1 MFENFKKITIKGG
14 CFESRTELEV
24 FKECPISVVYGR
36 NGSGKTTI
44 ARSFVELLKP
54 TEERSQDF
62 TVTSDAIIPDN
73 KKDSVFVF
81 NEDFIRNQVR
91 VENEGINTIVM
102 LGEQVEIDNV
112 ITGKRTLLEQKK
124 NEYTVLNEENI
135 KYNSYNESI
144 SPLFFLEKI
153 KGSLRANGGWADV
166 DRDLKGNTVK
176 SHITEDVI
184 NKLLELP
191 EPPETYEELKN
202 TVTKWLKLYK
212 ESENAQPISWIKPTT
227 TLPQELHSLNEFLQK
242 PVEAPELSEREKRLL
257 DLLAAHPD
265 YTTEQTKTLLNE
277 DWHFCPT
284 CLREITAQ
292 DRDNISKTLTD
303 ILNKEADEYS
313 TALHDKMALFNPIE
327 IVLPVFGG
335 NLNEAEL
342 NQVKLAQ
349 DKVNAILE
357 VIRKTINQR
366 KSHLYDPIINPFLE
380 DFQNDYE
387 VAIKDWYDSLCVL
400 EQCVAHYNEY
410 VNKRNKLYSQV
421 RDGNYNVARKQL
433 SPILA
438 SYSIAIK
445 NRKKNQKELE
455 TKKNE
460 CELLEGEI
468 KSLTAQKERTDIA
481 LEYINKELQ
490 YVFFS
495 RKKMKLVPGDGYY
508 KLLVNGKTVRPRKIS
523 IGERNALGL
532 CYFFAKLFGGKTETN
547 KYGSECLIVIDD
559 PVSSFDYGN
568 RVGVMSLLR
577 YQFNNIRLANEDS
590 RILVMSHD
598 LHSIFDLVKIRNE
611 VTNRKDKT
619 FMELANC
626 KLEVQKVQNEYKKM
640 IDHVYSYACDSGEA
654 DPDETLEI
662 SIGNIMRR
670 MLEAFSSFCY
680 NDSFEPMLRKED
692 LLSLIP
698 HAKQSYYRNFMYR
711 LTLNTES
718 HMAESMYSLNSIT
731 SHFTREEKIQTAKS
745 VLLFLYY
752 VNKPHLSAYLSAEQ
766 INQIEEWQTE
776 EKDWLLTA
784 SEPLI

>member
-598 LHSIFDLVKIRNE
+598 LHSIFDLVIIRNE

>member
-640 IDHVYSYACDSGEA
+640 FDHVYSYACDSGEA

-784 SEPLI
+784 SEPSI

>member
-153 KGSLRANGGWADV
+153 KGSLRANDGWADV

-784 SEPLI
+784 SEPSI

>member
-366 KSHLYDPIINPFLE
+366 KSHLYD
-380 DFQNDYE
+380 Q
-387 VAIKDWYDSLCVL
+387 
-400 EQCVAHYNEY
+400 
-410 VNKRNKLYSQV
+410 
-421 RDGNYNVARKQL
+421 
-433 SPILA
+433 
-438 SYSIAIK
+438 
-445 NRKKNQKELE
+445 
-455 TKKNE
+455 
-460 CELLEGEI
+460 
-468 KSLTAQKERTDIA
+468 
-481 LEYINKELQ
+481 
-490 YVFFS
+490 
-495 RKKMKLVPGDGYY
+495 
-508 KLLVNGKTVRPRKIS
+508 
-523 IGERNALGL
+523 
-532 CYFFAKLFGGKTETN
+532 
-547 KYGSECLIVIDD
+547 
-559 PVSSFDYGN
+559 
-568 RVGVMSLLR
+568 
-577 YQFNNIRLANEDS
+577 
-590 RILVMSHD
+590 
-598 LHSIFDLVKIRNE
+598 
-611 VTNRKDKT
+611 
-619 FMELANC
+619 
-626 KLEVQKVQNEYKKM
+626 
-640 IDHVYSYACDSGEA
+640 
-654 DPDETLEI
+654 
-662 SIGNIMRR
+662 
-670 MLEAFSSFCY
+670 
-680 NDSFEPMLRKED
+680 
-692 LLSLIP
+692 
-698 HAKQSYYRNFMYR
+698 
-711 LTLNTES
+711 
-718 HMAESMYSLNSIT
+718 
-731 SHFTREEKIQTAKS
+731 
-745 VLLFLYY
+745 
-752 VNKPHLSAYLSAEQ
+752 
-766 INQIEEWQTE
+766 
-776 EKDWLLTA
+776 
-784 SEPLI
+784 

>member
-745 VLLFLYY
+745 VLLFCITSTSHIL
-752 VNKPHLSAYLSAEQ
+752 VPTFQQSR
-766 INQIEEWQTE
+766 
-776 EKDWLLTA
+776 
-784 SEPLI
+784 

>member
-1 MFENFKKITIKGG
+1 MFEKFKKITIKGG
-14 CFESRTELEV
+14 CFETETELEV
-24 FKECPISVVYGR
+24 FKEYPISVVYGR

-54 TEERSQDF
+54 TEERSRDF
-62 TVTSDAIIPDN
+62 TVTSDAIIPDD
-73 KKDSVFVF
+73 KKGSVFVF
-81 NEDFIRNQVR
+81 NEDFIRNHVR

-112 ITGKRTLLEQKK
+112 IAEKRTLLEQKK
-124 NEYTVLNEENI
+124 NEYTVLNEENK
-135 KYNSYNESI
+135 KYNSTNESI

-191 EPPETYEELKN
+191 EPSETYEELRS

-212 ESENAQPISWIKPTT
+212 ESENAQPILWNKPTT
-227 TLPQELHSLNEFLQK
+227 TLPQELHSLNAFLQK
-242 PVEAPELSEREKRLL
+242 HVEAPELSEREKRLL
-257 DLLAAHPD
+257 DLLAAHPN

-277 DWHFCPT
+277 NWHFCPT

-292 DRDNISKTLTD
+292 DRENISKTLTD

-313 TALHDKMALFNPIE
+313 TALQDRMDSFNPIE

-335 NLNEAEL
+335 NLNEVEL
-342 NQVKLAQ
+342 NQVKYAQ

-357 VIRKTINQR
+357 KIRKTINQR
-366 KSHLYDPIINPFLE
+366 KANLYDPIINPFLE

-387 VAIKDWYDSLCVL
+387 VAIKDWNNSLCVL

-421 RDGNYNVARKQL
+421 RDGNFKVARKQL

-460 CELLEGEI
+460 CEFLEGEI
-468 KSLTAQKERTDIA
+468 KSLISQKERTDIA

-490 YVFFS
+490 YIFFS
-495 RKKMKLVPGDGYY
+495 HKKMKLVPGDGNY
-508 KLLVNGKTVRPRKIS
+508 KLLVNGKTVRPQKIS

-532 CYFFAKLFGGKTETN
+532 CYFFAMLFGGKTEAD
-547 KYGSECLIVIDD
+547 KYASEYLIVIDD

-577 YQFNNIRLANEDS
+577 YQFNNIRLANENS

-598 LHSIFDLVKIRNE
+598 LHSVFDLVKIRNE
-611 VTNRKDKT
+611 VTNGKGKT

-640 IDHVYSYACDSGEA
+640 IDHVYSYACNSREA

-670 MLEAFSSFCY
+670 ILEAFSSFCY

-698 HAKQSYYRNFMYR
+698 REKQSYYRSFMYR
-711 LTLNTES
+711 LMLNTES
-718 HMAESMYSLNSIT
+718 HMEESMYSLNSIT
-731 SHFTREEKIQTAKS
+731 NHFSREEKIQTAKS

-752 VNKPHLSAYLSAEQ
+752 INKPHLSAYLSAER
-766 INQIEEWQTE
+766 INQIEAWQTE

-784 SEPLI
+784 SDPSI

>member
-14 CFESRTELEV
+14 CFESETELEV

-54 TEERSQDF
+54 AEERSQDF
-62 TVTSDAIIPDN
+62 TVTSDTIIPDD
-73 KKDSVFVF
+73 KKSSVFIF

-112 ITGKRTLLEQKK
+112 ITEKRTLLEQKK
-124 NEYTVLNEENI
+124 NEYTVLNEENT
-135 KYNSYNESI
+135 KYNSSNESI

-191 EPPETYEELKN
+191 EPPETYEELRN
-202 TVTKWLKLYK
+202 TVAKWLKLYK

-257 DLLAAHPD
+257 DLLAAHPN

-292 DRDNISKTLTD
+292 DRENISKTLTD

-313 TALHDKMALFNPIE
+313 TALQDKMALFNPIE

-357 VIRKTINQR
+357 KIRQTINQR
-366 KSHLYDPIINPFLE
+366 KAHLYDPIINPFLE

-387 VAIKDWYDSLCVL
+387 VAIKDWNDSLYVL

-421 RDGNYNVARKQL
+421 RDGNFNVARKQL

-438 SYSIAIK
+438 SYSIAIQ

-455 TKKNE
+455 TKKSE

-468 KSLTAQKERTDIA
+468 KSLISQKERTDIA

-490 YVFFS
+490 YIFFS

-508 KLLVNGKTVRPRKIS
+508 KLLVNGKTVKPRKIS

-532 CYFFAKLFGGKTETN
+532 CYFFAKLFGGKTETD
-547 KYGSECLIVIDD
+547 KYASECLLVIDD

-577 YQFNNIRLANEDS
+577 YQFNNIRLANENS

-598 LHSIFDLVKIRNE
+598 LHSVFDLVKIRNE

-640 IDHVYSYACDSGEA
+640 IDHIYSYACDSGET

-698 HAKQSYYRNFMYR
+698 SAKQSYYRSFMYR

-731 SHFTREEKIQTAKS
+731 CHFTREEKIQTAKS

-752 VNKPHLSAYLSAEQ
+752 VNKPHLSAYLSADQ
-766 INQIEEWQTE
+766 INQIEKWQTE

-784 SEPLI
+784 SEPSV

>member
-1 MFENFKKITIKGG
+1 MFENFKKINIKGG
-14 CFESRTELEV
+14 CFESGTELEV
-24 FKECPISVVYGR
+24 FKECPISVVFGR

-44 ARSFVELLKP
+44 ARSFIELLKP
-54 TEERSQDF
+54 IEERNPDF
-62 TVTSDAIIPDN
+62 TVTSDAIIPDD
-73 KKDSVFVF
+73 KKGSVFVF
-81 NEDFIRNQVR
+81 NEDFIRDQVR

-112 ITGKRTLLEQKK
+112 ITGKKTLLERKK
-124 NEYTVLNEENI
+124 SEYTVLNEENI
-135 KYNSYNESI
+135 KFNSSKESI
-144 SPLFFLEKI
+144 SPLFYLEKI

-191 EPPETYEELKN
+191 EPPETYEELRN
-202 TVTKWLKLYK
+202 TVTKDLKLYK

-227 TLPQELHSLNEFLQK
+227 TLPQGLHSLNEFLRK
-242 PVEAPELSEREKRLL
+242 PVDAPKLSDREKRLL
-257 DLLAAHPD
+257 DLLAAHPN
-265 YTTEQTKTLLNE
+265 YTTEQTKILLNE

-292 DRDNISKTLTD
+292 DRENISKTLTD

-313 TALHDKMALFNPIE
+313 TALQDKMTLFNPIE
-327 IVLPVFGG
+327 ITLPVFGG
-335 NLNEAEL
+335 SLNEAEL
-342 NQVKLAQ
+342 NHVKLAQ
-349 DKVNAILE
+349 DKVNALLE
-357 VIRKTINQR
+357 KIRETINQR
-366 KSHLYDPIINPFLE
+366 KADLYNPIINPFLE
-380 DFQNDYE
+380 DFQDSYDA
-387 VAIKDWYDSLCVL
+387 AIKDWNDSLCVL

-410 VNKRNKLYSQV
+410 VNKRNKLYGQV
-421 RDGNYNVARKQL
+421 RDGNFNVARKQL
-433 SPILA
+433 APILA
-438 SYSIAIK
+438 SYSMAVE
-445 NRKKNQKELE
+445 NRKRNQKELE

-468 KSLTAQKERTDIA
+468 KSLIAQKERTDIA

-495 RKKMKLVPGDGYY
+495 CKKMKLVPGNGYY
-508 KLLVNGKTVRPRKIS
+508 KLLVNGKTVRPGKIS

-532 CYFFAKLFGGKTETN
+532 CYFFAKLFGGKTETD
-547 KYGSECLIVIDD
+547 KYASEYLIVIDD

-598 LHSIFDLVKIRNE
+598 LHSIFDLVKIRSE
-611 VTNRKDKT
+611 VSNRKDKT

-752 VNKPHLSAYLSAEQ
+752 VNQPHLSAYLSPDQ

-784 SEPLI
+784 LEPSV

>member
-626 KLEVQKVQNEYKKM
+626 KLEVQKVQNEYKK
-640 IDHVYSYACDSGEA
+640 
-654 DPDETLEI
+654 
-662 SIGNIMRR
+662 
-670 MLEAFSSFCY
+670 
-680 NDSFEPMLRKED
+680 
-692 LLSLIP
+692 
-698 HAKQSYYRNFMYR
+698 
-711 LTLNTES
+711 
-718 HMAESMYSLNSIT
+718 
-731 SHFTREEKIQTAKS
+731 
-745 VLLFLYY
+745 
-752 VNKPHLSAYLSAEQ
+752 
-766 INQIEEWQTE
+766 
-776 EKDWLLTA
+776 
-784 SEPLI
+784 

>member
-568 RVGVMSLLR
+568 RVGVISLLR

-784 SEPLI
+784 SEPSI

>member
-626 KLEVQKVQNEYKKM
+626 KLEVQKVQNEYKK
-640 IDHVYSYACDSGEA
+640 
-654 DPDETLEI
+654 
-662 SIGNIMRR
+662 
-670 MLEAFSSFCY
+670 
-680 NDSFEPMLRKED
+680 ND
-692 LLSLIP
+692 
-698 HAKQSYYRNFMYR
+698 
-711 LTLNTES
+711 
-718 HMAESMYSLNSIT
+718 
-731 SHFTREEKIQTAKS
+731 
-745 VLLFLYY
+745 
-752 VNKPHLSAYLSAEQ
+752 
-766 INQIEEWQTE
+766 
-776 EKDWLLTA
+776 
-784 SEPLI
+784 

>member
-752 VNKPHLSAYLSAEQ
+752 DNKPHLSAYLSAEQ

-784 SEPLI
+784 SEPSI

>member
-1 MFENFKKITIKGG
+1 MFENLKKINIKGG
-14 CFESRTELEV
+14 CFESGTELEI
-24 FKECPISVVYGR
+24 FKKYPISVVYGR

-44 ARSFVELLKP
+44 ACSFVELLKP
-54 TEERSQDF
+54 AEERSQDF
-62 TVTSDAIIPDN
+62 TVTSDAIIPDD
-73 KKDSVFVF
+73 KKGSVFVF

-112 ITGKRTLLEQKK
+112 ITEKRTLLEQKK
-124 NEYTVLNEENI
+124 NEYTILNEENI
-135 KYNSYNESI
+135 KYNSTNESI

-191 EPPETYEELKN
+191 EPQETYEKLRN
-202 TVTKWLKLYK
+202 TVAKWLKLYK

-227 TLPQELHSLNEFLQK
+227 TLPQELHSLDEFLQK
-242 PVEAPELSEREKRLL
+242 PIEAPELSEREKRLL
-257 DLLAAHPD
+257 DLLAAHPN

-292 DRDNISKTLTD
+292 DRENISKILTD

-313 TALHDKMALFNPIE
+313 TALQDKMALFSPIE
-327 IVLPVFGG
+327 IALPVFGG
-335 NLNEAEL
+335 SLNEAEL

-357 VIRKTINQR
+357 IIRKTINQR
-366 KSHLYDPIINPFLE
+366 KAHLYDPVITSPPFPE
-380 DFQNDYE
+380 DFQNDYD
-387 VAIKDWYDSLCVL
+387 VAIKDLNNSLCLL

-410 VNKRNKLYSQV
+410 VDKRSKLYSKV
-421 RDGNYNVARKQL
+421 RDGNFNVARKQL

-438 SYSIAIK
+438 SYNIAIE

-460 CELLEGEI
+460 CESLEGEI
-468 KSLTAQKERTDIA
+468 KSLIAQKERTDIA

-508 KLLVNGKTVRPRKIS
+508 KLLVNGKSVRPRKIS

-532 CYFFAKLFGGKTETN
+532 CYFFAKLFGGKTETD
-547 KYGSECLIVIDD
+547 KYASECLIIIDD

-577 YQFNNIRLANEDS
+577 YQFNNIKLANEKS

-598 LHSIFDLVKIRNE
+598 LHSVFDLVKIRNE
-611 VTNRKDKT
+611 VLNEKDKT
-619 FMELANC
+619 FMELVNC

-640 IDHVYSYACDSGEA
+640 IDNVYSYACDSGEA
-654 DPDETLEI
+654 DPDETMEI
-662 SIGNIMRR
+662 GIGNIMRR

-680 NDSFEPMLRKED
+680 NDSFEHMLRRED

-698 HAKQSYYRNFMYR
+698 REKQSYYRSFMYR

-718 HMAESMYSLNSIT
+718 HMEESMYSLHSIT
-731 SHFTREEKIQTAKS
+731 SHFSREEKIQTAKS

-752 VNKPHLSAYLSAEQ
+752 VNKPHLSAYLPAEQ
-766 INQIEEWQTE
+766 MKQIDEWQTE
-776 EKDWLLTA
+776 EKNWA
-784 SEPLI
+784 V

>member
-577 YQFNNIRLANEDS
+577 YQFSNIRLANEDS

-784 SEPLI
+784 SEPSI